1 MTGWLIDINPRE
13 CPPDVM
19 EAPEAYR
26 AAWGRYVGEAV
37 PGDGDPE
44 DWREQAARLE
54 AATRILPD
62 PHVRVAGRSYG
73 GPDPMTLAHYGV
85 VRIRPYMDQLTLPA
99 SNVDRWDLIP
109 ALRPFL
115 GRDVQSVPC
124 DGDAIDA
131 AARGMLDRHP
141 GAGVVAKFMLREKRL
156 PLAFIDPDGTF
167 EQSDEYGGKPERIPF
182 AAWRWAGYD
191 LALFEG
197 EPDAVLVQQKARMRY
212 EYRVQVIGGEP
223 VCGAGCIER
232 FTPADNRG
240 DRYDPRMEET
250 RNSGRIESHPDIA
263 RLYEAFAL
271 EAAHAIRG
279 EVEGPY
285 VMDLYLDDAGR
296 PHVIELNPQSNSGL
310 YALDM
315 DALLTAIRDNP
326 EQFMPE
332 TRRGAAC
339 PAAWASGRRPVSDG
353 PAPMIFY
360 VYRKNVYRG
369 ENMRL
374 LSYAISG
381 LRLYENHECRM
392 DLYAIDA
399 VREPGYTH
407 MLDGAARNISVN
419 TVIGIAGINAS
430 GKTTAL
436 RVTELALAV
445 AGGMSLGSL
454 NPDLFPL
461 YDTMDDR
468 IGVRALFE
476 QDGRFHF
483 IDSLLERTGEGRTP
497 LRFIRETLSI
507 HHGKLSKK
515 MLASA
520 MNGTL
525 DSERWT
531 VLSSRNV
538 GRPGVRGELS
548 ADAKRYL
555 PPDRSICGAFVKDT
569 DIATELLP
577 VSPTLTVSPARPVVT
592 LFDASIERLDYDKDG
607 IHLKFRNE
615 GKEREVTPNSL
626 VNMVS
631 SGTLRGGALVGRAL
645 ETLRAG
651 GYLIVDELENSIN
664 KQLVFTIMDLF
675 ASPVTNPHGATLLFS
690 THYPELLDHFTRKD
704 SIWFAVRDGKGFALR
719 NLGAYLGRTD
729 LKKSVS
735 FFANRVPGT
744 APSYA
749 AVRALQDYAERHVHA

>member
-1 MTGWLIDINPRE
+1 MSEWWDRYLFDDLI
-13 CPPDVM
+13 
-19 EAPEAYR
+19 
-26 AAWGRYVGEAV
+26 G
-37 PGDGDPE
+37 
-44 DWREQAARLE
+44 LE
-54 AATRILPD
+54 AAAVASDGSRHIGPFVRFGDYLTVDDTCVFTRKDKGDGVRLMEEVD
-62 PHVRVAGRSYG
+62 HVR
-73 GPDPMTLAHYGV
+73 
-85 VRIRPYMDQLTLPA
+85 
-99 SNVDRWDLIP
+99 
-109 ALRPFL
+109 LRPEEPFWQGRFL
-115 GRDVQSVPC
+115 DE
-124 DGDAIDA
+124 
-131 AARGMLDRHP
+131 LE
-141 GAGVVAKFMLREKRL
+141 GVRVRVEF
-156 PLAFIDPDGTF
+156 
-167 EQSDEYGGKPERIPF
+167 GG
-182 AAWRWAGYD
+182 
-191 LALFEG
+191 
-197 EPDAVLVQQKARMRY
+197 
-212 EYRVQVIGGEP
+212 
-223 VCGAGCIER
+223 
-232 FTPADNRG
+232 
-240 DRYDPRMEET
+240 
-250 RNSGRIESHPDIA
+250 
-263 RLYEAFAL
+263 
-271 EAAHAIRG
+271 
-279 EVEGPY
+279 
-285 VMDLYLDDAGR
+285 
-296 PHVIELNPQSNSGL
+296 
-310 YALDM
+310 
-315 DALLTAIRDNP
+315 
-326 EQFMPE
+326 
-332 TRRGAAC
+332 RRGAFEGPLEPFDGVLGIRAGGRGLEYVFGD
-339 PAAWASGRRPVSDG
+339 SGYRFAQPGFVRVRPVEDQPDEPV
-353 PAPMIFY
+353 PA
-360 VYRKNVYRG
+360 
-369 ENMRL
+369 
-374 LSYAISG
+374 
-381 LRLYENHECRM
+381 
-392 DLYAIDA
+392 
-399 VREPGYTH
+399 
-407 MLDGAARNISVN
+407 
-419 TVIGIAGINAS
+419 INAS

-476 QDGRFHF
+476 QDGRFHL

-525 DSERWT
+525 DPERWT

-538 GRPGVRGELS
+538 GRPGVRSELS

-664 KQLVFTIMDLF
+664 KQLVFAIMDLF

-749 AVRALQDYAERHVHA
+749 AVRALQDYAERYVHA

>member
-1 MTGWLIDINPRE
+1 
-13 CPPDVM
+13 
-19 EAPEAYR
+19 
-26 AAWGRYVGEAV
+26 
-37 PGDGDPE
+37 
-44 DWREQAARLE
+44 
-54 AATRILPD
+54 
-62 PHVRVAGRSYG
+62 
-73 GPDPMTLAHYGV
+73 
-85 VRIRPYMDQLTLPA
+85 
-99 SNVDRWDLIP
+99 
-109 ALRPFL
+109 
-115 GRDVQSVPC
+115 
-124 DGDAIDA
+124 
-131 AARGMLDRHP
+131 
-141 GAGVVAKFMLREKRL
+141 
-156 PLAFIDPDGTF
+156 
-167 EQSDEYGGKPERIPF
+167 
-182 AAWRWAGYD
+182 
-191 LALFEG
+191 
-197 EPDAVLVQQKARMRY
+197 
-212 EYRVQVIGGEP
+212 
-223 VCGAGCIER
+223 
-232 FTPADNRG
+232 
-240 DRYDPRMEET
+240 
-250 RNSGRIESHPDIA
+250 
-263 RLYEAFAL
+263 
-271 EAAHAIRG
+271 
-279 EVEGPY
+279 
-285 VMDLYLDDAGR
+285 
-296 PHVIELNPQSNSGL
+296 
-310 YALDM
+310 
-315 DALLTAIRDNP
+315 
-326 EQFMPE
+326 
-332 TRRGAAC
+332 
-339 PAAWASGRRPVSDG
+339 
-353 PAPMIFY
+353 
-360 VYRKNVYRG
+360 
-369 ENMRL
+369 MRL

-445 AGGMSLGSL
+445 AGGMSL

-461 YDTMDDR
+461 YDTMGDR

-577 VSPTLTVSPARPVVT
+577 VSPTLTISPARPVVT

-749 AVRALQDYAERHVHA
+749 AVRALQDYAERYVHA

>member
-1 MTGWLIDINPRE
+1 MNGHDFTLEQNT
-13 CPPDVM
+13 
-19 EAPEAYR
+19 EAR
-26 AAWGRYVGEAV
+26 MMLAV
-37 PGDGDPE
+37 
-44 DWREQAARLE
+44 ARRGL
-54 AATRILPD
+54 
-62 PHVRVAGRSYG
+62 
-73 GPDPMTLAHYGV
+73 
-85 VRIRPYMDQLTLPA
+85 
-99 SNVDRWDLIP
+99 
-109 ALRPFL
+109 
-115 GRDVQSVPC
+115 
-124 DGDAIDA
+124 A
-131 AARGMLDRHP
+131 AAINDAENGIGHLSCD
-141 GAGVVAKFMLREKRL
+141 
-156 PLAFIDPDGTF
+156 DPKIM
-167 EQSDEYGGKPERIPF
+167 EQVR
-182 AAWRWAGYD
+182 AHWR
-191 LALFEG
+191 
-197 EPDAVLVQQKARMRY
+197 
-212 EYRVQVIGGEP
+212 
-223 VCGAGCIER
+223 
-232 FTPADNRG
+232 
-240 DRYDPRMEET
+240 
-250 RNSGRIESHPDIA
+250 
-263 RLYEAFAL
+263 RLYDTYMNA
-271 EAAHAIRG
+271 
-279 EVEGPY
+279 
-285 VMDLYLDDAGR
+285 
-296 PHVIELNPQSNSGL
+296 
-310 YALDM
+310 
-315 DALLTAIRDNP
+315 DALLSDLESCARHLTDGDKWEPNP
-326 EQFMPE
+326 
-332 TRRGAAC
+332 
-339 PAAWASGRRPVSDG
+339 
-353 PAPMIFY
+353 
-360 VYRKNVYRG
+360 
-369 ENMRL
+369 
-374 LSYAISG
+374 
-381 LRLYENHECRM
+381 
-392 DLYAIDA
+392 
-399 VREPGYTH
+399 
-407 MLDGAARNISVN
+407 
-419 TVIGIAGINAS
+419 IAD
-430 GKTTAL
+430 
-436 RVTELALAV
+436 
-445 AGGMSLGSL
+445 GMSLGSL

-476 QDGRFHF
+476 QDGRFHL

-525 DSERWT
+525 DPERWT

-664 KQLVFTIMDLF
+664 KQLVFAIMDLF

-749 AVRALQDYAERHVHA
+749 AVRALQDYAERYVHA

>member
-1 MTGWLIDINPRE
+1 
-13 CPPDVM
+13 
-19 EAPEAYR
+19 
-26 AAWGRYVGEAV
+26 
-37 PGDGDPE
+37 
-44 DWREQAARLE
+44 
-54 AATRILPD
+54 
-62 PHVRVAGRSYG
+62 
-73 GPDPMTLAHYGV
+73 
-85 VRIRPYMDQLTLPA
+85 
-99 SNVDRWDLIP
+99 
-109 ALRPFL
+109 
-115 GRDVQSVPC
+115 
-124 DGDAIDA
+124 
-131 AARGMLDRHP
+131 
-141 GAGVVAKFMLREKRL
+141 
-156 PLAFIDPDGTF
+156 
-167 EQSDEYGGKPERIPF
+167 
-182 AAWRWAGYD
+182 
-191 LALFEG
+191 
-197 EPDAVLVQQKARMRY
+197 
-212 EYRVQVIGGEP
+212 
-223 VCGAGCIER
+223 
-232 FTPADNRG
+232 
-240 DRYDPRMEET
+240 
-250 RNSGRIESHPDIA
+250 
-263 RLYEAFAL
+263 
-271 EAAHAIRG
+271 
-279 EVEGPY
+279 
-285 VMDLYLDDAGR
+285 
-296 PHVIELNPQSNSGL
+296 
-310 YALDM
+310 
-315 DALLTAIRDNP
+315 
-326 EQFMPE
+326 
-332 TRRGAAC
+332 
-339 PAAWASGRRPVSDG
+339 
-353 PAPMIFY
+353 
-360 VYRKNVYRG
+360 
-369 ENMRL
+369 MRL

-631 SGTLRGGALVGRAL
+631 SGTLRGGALAVRAL

-749 AVRALQDYAERHVHA
+749 AVRALQDYAERYVHA